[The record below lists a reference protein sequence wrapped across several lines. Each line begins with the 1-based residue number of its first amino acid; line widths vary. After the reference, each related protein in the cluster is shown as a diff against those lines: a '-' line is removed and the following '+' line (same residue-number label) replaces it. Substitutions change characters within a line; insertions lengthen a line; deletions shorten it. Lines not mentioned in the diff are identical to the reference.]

1 MPPFDH
7 HPLEQSSAATHTYRH
22 IHCDSAAPALNVPVS
37 VPANPPPPAAWH
49 TSSLPSAGA
58 DGRTVTGAVHLP
70 FHWQR
75 YNRDT
80 QPCKSG
86 QLTSSSSSN
95 APPAVCCSGNL
106 PGSDPSFSDEESQ
119 ANREPPPLTVQLPVR
134 QYVPTPTFRP
144 TRALGSACCVRFPL
158 GVPRCLCPPP
168 LPLSL
173 SLCQDCGRAREAR
186 ARREEG
192 GSFIEGRRVGVNA
205 EGNLEE
211 KHWNC
216 FQLKNELFFLLFTGK
231 M

>member
-173 SLCQDCGRAREAR
+173 SLPGRRPCSRGACTAGGGWELYRREA
-186 ARREEG
+186 G
-192 GSFIEGRRVGVNA
+192 GGECRGEPRGKT
-205 EGNLEE
+205 L
-211 KHWNC
+211 
-216 FQLKNELFFLLFTGK
+216 ELFSTEEWAIFPSF
-231 M
+231 